1 MPIQDKLTKCFREG
15 EIGKERHHGLKK
27 IEIDKKKINNYL
39 LKAEHNIKAI
49 ISFKRDGFS
58 DWSASA
64 SFYALYHCL
73 LAIVS
78 KHGYESRNQKCTFVF
93 IEDLIEKGK
102 IKNITKED
110 LEEIFD
116 KSVDEDIEHSDKI
129 LDIRERMQYST
140 KTEMEDK
147 EFEELLERTKELF
160 NKLKKEIER

>member
-110 LEEIFD
+110 LEEIKDYDF
-116 KSVDEDIEHSDKI
+116 VPG
-129 LDIRERMQYST
+129 
-140 KTEMEDK
+140 
-147 EFEELLERTKELF
+147 LE
-160 NKLKKEIER
+160 KEIELLF